1 MNNNDTMTAE
11 DFRRLADYLPES
23 VTHMAALIGWD
34 ETANLIN
41 RLGGSQIPVG
51 MGIRQHGSG
60 WRDVLA
66 DVLSPEALQA
76 VTRAFGGDSGFVV
89 PKCDRA
95 RRERRNHRFVCEVN
109 SAIRDGLSTRKALAI
124 LCPRFGIGNTLA
136 WRILKEYREKHASAT
151 LRHDNATNHTNTPR
165 TH

>member
-41 RLGGSQIPVG
+41 RLGGSQITVG
-51 MGIRQHGSG
+51 MGIRQPDSG

-76 VTRAFGGDSGFVV
+76 VTR
-89 PKCDRA
+89 
-95 RRERRNHRFVCEVN
+95 
-109 SAIRDGLSTRKALAI
+109 
-124 LCPRFGIGNTLA
+124 
-136 WRILKEYREKHASAT
+136 
-151 LRHDNATNHTNTPR
+151 
-165 TH
+165 